1 MSSINDYNTSLI
13 LTTYYNNSLT
23 LKLNHLNC
31 QFSSHHHHILLKY
44 YDNFIFVVVLINLR
58 HYNNI
63 VCVSHADRRSD
74 DARASG
80 ADARAGRVRHGLR
93 AGHRAHHGVADG
105 HQFPEVRAGRRV
117 HFAVRQRSGGH
128 ALSNRRPVLPLQE
141 PKPAAPGPGHERPVD
156 RQPVHRTCH
165 LRAVLQAGRVLHHQA
180 ENDEQTAT
188 QDTAV
193 LQEVLARL
201 TMILRRL

>member
-1 MSSINDYNTSLI
+1 M
-13 LTTYYNNSLT
+13 
-23 LKLNHLNC
+23 
-31 QFSSHHHHILLKY
+31 
-44 YDNFIFVVVLINLR
+44 FVCHAPR
-58 HYNNI
+58 
-63 VCVSHADRRSD
+63 ADRRRD

-80 ADARAGRVRHGLR
+80 ANARAGRVRHGLR

-117 HFAVRQRSGGH
+117 HFAVRQRPGGH

-141 PKPAAPGPGHERPVD
+141 PEPAAPGPGHERPVD
-156 RQPVHRTCH
+156 RQPIHRTGH
-165 LRAVLQAGRVLHHQA
+165 VRTVLQASRVLHHQA

-201 TMILRRL
+201 NDDPPEAVTRANSLSVDLPVSVIIVILYVMQNVNIIVLGPKSLHRLGLDRHRTCI